1 MIKPGWPF
9 KKTGFSAQFLYK
21 IEVIIEKL
29 ELPNIDDMTTFT
41 IEFESRDRI
50 LFENNF
56 ILRRP
61 DQPILLA
68 SLKLHLRWLKQLLR
82 SQEKS
87 KEL

>member
-1 MIKPGWPF
+1 MTLQKNRF
-9 KKTGFSAQFLYK
+9 FLYK

-29 ELPNIDDMTTFT
+29 ELPNMDDMTTFT
-41 IEFESRDRI
+41 TEFESRDRMI
-50 LFENNF
+50 FENNF

-68 SLKLHLRWLKQLLR
+68 SLKLHLQWLKQLLK